1 MGYSPTTDFL
11 ALLRLTPGGVRTE
24 KVPGLDYVAAALA
37 RAGMINLSVGQTA
50 PTSNQATTA
59 WFKPALPSWSAEG
72 KLYLWNPLTV
82 QYEQATP
89 TLWQQSNVVNSYAF
103 QSAASPLNVVAAG
116 TSLLAVQ
123 RVAPTATSLTL
134 PNLVAQFISGR
145 KLQVADYSTGIANH
159 VITLTTP
166 DGATIMQ
173 RASLILR
180 STADSY
186 AGVMLQ
192 PSPDLNSWVIAP

>member
-1 MGYSPTTDFL
+1 MAYAPNTDFL
-11 ALLRLTPGGVRTE
+11 ALLRQTSGGVRSE
-24 KVPGLDYVAAALA
+24 SVPGLDYITAALA

-50 PTSNQATTA
+50 PSSNQSTTA

-72 KLYLWNPLTV
+72 KLYLWNPLTS

-89 TLWQQSNVVNSYAF
+89 TLWQQSNVVNSYVF
-103 QSAASPLNVVAAG
+103 QSAPSPVNVVPAG

-123 RVAPTATSLTL
+123 RAAPTATSLTL

-145 KLQVADYSTGIANH
+145 KLQIVDFSTSIANH

-173 RASLILR
+173 RASLALR
-180 STADSY
+180 STADSC